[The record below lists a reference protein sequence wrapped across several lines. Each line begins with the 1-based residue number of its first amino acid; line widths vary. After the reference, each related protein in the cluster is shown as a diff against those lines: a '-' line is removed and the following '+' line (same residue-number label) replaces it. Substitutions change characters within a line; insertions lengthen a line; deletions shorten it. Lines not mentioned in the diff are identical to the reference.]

1 MLESYIKSCS
11 TGPGR
16 DKYFEKKIKGVQKE
30 THIYGNLAGDT
41 GGITTLKTEG
51 ELTVSGS
58 ATAYCR
64 VASGKQRH
72 CSGLQFPHL
81 QGRCAN
87 RKEFINNAN

>member
-51 ELTVSGS
+51 ELTNRQWQCHCLLPCGLRQAAPLLWAPVSSS
-58 ATAYCR
+58 ARQMC
-64 VASGKQRH
+64 
-72 CSGLQFPHL
+72 
-81 QGRCAN
+81 
-87 RKEFINNAN
+87 